1 MKRFNLFMP
10 IFMAI
15 LLTLITTTLILWI
28 LFTFEESNL
37 GWGMLTFVSLVGYMS
52 AALYI
57 HKYKKTKE
65 IG

>member
-1 MKRFNLFMP
+1 
-10 IFMAI
+10 MAI
-15 LLTLITTTLILWI
+15 MMALITTTLILWI

-37 GWGMLTFVSLVGYMS
+37 GWGMLTFVSSVGYIS

-57 HKYKKTKE
+57 YKYRKTKE

>member
-1 MKRFNLFMP
+1 MNKTLNL
-10 IFMAI
+10 FMAI
-15 LLTLITTTLILWI
+15 LMALITTTLILWI

-37 GWGMLTFVSLVGYMS
+37 GWGVLTFVSLVGYMS

-57 HKYKKTKE
+57 YKYKKTKE